1 MASSEP
7 FTSIGAGLLRVA
19 AAILGRKSLT
29 PDKHLKSRL
38 VMRGIVA
45 ELPKDFPLQIADPA
59 GRTHRGVYAFNVV
72 IWNRGTQAI
81 SPSDFLDNA
90 PLRLSIGKNAYII
103 MADLLSNDD
112 QLKCST
118 SQFDDQNVDIYFD
131 CINPGDHI
139 NVILFY
145 GGEAMADVEILG
157 RIRGQATS
165 LDHHAEE
172 VKAGIGERLA
182 TLFILL
188 WTANMF
194 VGVPISSWLIYSKYS
209 FAQLLQTPPS
219 IPAAIPASF
228 LLGFMLVYVFI
239 QSRIGTW
246 WERRKYPPGYP
257 LRADFEPPL
266 IENVK
271 GMILTVF
278 TAKKQRLSTSMF
290 DWAKPVI
297 VTRKK
302 SKRLSADDWIA

>member
-1 MASSEP
+1 MTFGEP
-7 FTSIGAGLLRVA
+7 LNTIGAGLLRVA
-19 AAILGRKSLT
+19 AAIVGRKPLT
-29 PDKHLKSRL
+29 QDKYLKSRL

-45 ELPKDFPLQIADPA
+45 ELPTDFPFQIADA
-59 GRTHRGVYAFNVV
+59 DGRTHRGVYALNVV

-103 MADLLSNDD
+103 RADILSNDD
-112 QLKCST
+112 QLICSP
-118 SQFDDQNVDIYFD
+118 SQEDDQNVDIYFD

-182 TLFILL
+182 KLFILL
-188 WTANMF
+188 WIANMF
-194 VGVPISSWLIYSKYS
+194 VGLPISSWLIYSKYS
-209 FAQLLQTPPS
+209 FAKLLQTPPG
-219 IPAAIPASF
+219 IPAAIVASF
-228 LLGFMLVYVFI
+228 WLGIMLLFMFV
-239 QSRIGTW
+239 QSRIGMW

-257 LRADFEPPL
+257 LHADFEPPL

-302 SKRLSADDWIA
+302 SKRLSVDDWVA